1 MVFAPVVNLW
11 LDAILGSGIC
21 NENIRLPPSS
31 LINLILLTSAS
42 AVPSEFT
49 ITIPGLVY
57 PILSGF
63 TKSAKSA
70 VSTFKVVLVLEYA
83 EVNDVLP

>member
-1 MVFAPVVNLW
+1 MVFAPVVNLG
-11 LDAILGSGIC
+11 LLLIFGSGIC
-21 NENIRLPPSS
+21 NENMRFPPSS
-31 LINLILLTSAS
+31 LINLILSTSAS
-42 AVPSEFT
+42 AVPVEFT
-49 ITIPGLVY
+49 RTIPGVTY

-83 EVNDVLP
+83 DVNEELL